1 MLHIPTG
8 GTSLKSFK
16 LKACRIKNKTSIM
29 RLLIGVINISINIC
43 NDAVFGRNN
52 FILIFM
58 QRSVYNV
65 VFVSCEIIFEKLDLS
80 KRSIEG

>member
-1 MLHIPTG
+1 MPNCENFVHTIGKRAETLARK
-8 GTSLKSFK
+8 KS
-16 LKACRIKNKTSIM
+16 
-29 RLLIGVINISINIC
+29 C
-43 NDAVFGRNN
+43 NDAVFGRNK

-80 KRSIEG
+80 KKSIEG